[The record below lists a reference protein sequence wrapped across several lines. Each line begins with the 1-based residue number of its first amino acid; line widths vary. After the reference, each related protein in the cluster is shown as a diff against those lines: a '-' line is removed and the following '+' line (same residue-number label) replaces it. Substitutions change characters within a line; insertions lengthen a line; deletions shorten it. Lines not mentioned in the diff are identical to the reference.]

1 MLVTINKVPFDE
13 IGSVTK
19 GSLTG
24 KQISQ
29 LSTVTDNLMKSW
41 GRRRRKHTRTR
52 RGGVR
57 SRKRRIKKTQR
68 MREERK
74 AEE

>member
-1 MLVTINKVPFDE
+1 
-13 IGSVTK
+13 
-19 GSLTG
+19 
-24 KQISQ
+24 
-29 LSTVTDNLMKSW
+29 MKSW
-41 GRRRRKHTRTR
+41 RRRRRKHTRTR
-52 RGGVR
+52 RGSVR